1 MNDSSGNNLLDAQ
14 GGSDQLYGGDQNDLM
29 IGGAGLDSFDGDSD
43 LDGLRGR
50 DILAFN
56 KSDGQDLVSRLAS
69 GSTISIGGGTL
80 YSNLALEAQNT
91 ALRLKTGSN
100 HYISLGD
107 WYLTPANKAV
117 STLQIVIEGTRDYKA
132 SSSNPMNNLKIQ
144 RFDFLGLVAAFDAAG
159 RPSNFNVAANLPG
172 AYIVGSDTEA
182 IGGAVAYQYARSGS
196 LGALTYDQMRAV
208 ISAPEFAVSVQ
219 PIASASTAAAE
230 SSAMDSSDPAAGLDV
245 LADAE
250 RLMVEGGSATDEQRA
265 FHDGPISRSTRDSPM
280 PEFNSPATGTIA
292 PAAIANVHGTGSSD
306 AAPQR
311 PAASS
316 AAVPDTSLLV
326 DAPRGRAITGT
337 DDRDSVVAHRSDTG
351 GQVKREHGSGSG
363 LEALVEQWFN
373 RRSLHEDLS
382 LLDDVWRGEAPV
394 SAPVSGSVAAAWEA
408 SHRWLAAQAK
418 ARRNQAGNADADGAD
433 LSGLSLLGT
442 GSAYYDMPR
451 AVVGLRDV
459 AGHQLKAFRGLRE
472 GMNVLPQ
479 A

>member
-1 MNDSSGNNLLDAQ
+1 
-14 GGSDQLYGGDQNDLM
+14 
-29 IGGAGLDSFDGDSD
+29 
-43 LDGLRGR
+43 
-50 DILAFN
+50 
-56 KSDGQDLVSRLAS
+56 
-69 GSTISIGGGTL
+69 
-80 YSNLALEAQNT
+80 
-91 ALRLKTGSN
+91 
-100 HYISLGD
+100 
-107 WYLTPANKAV
+107 
-117 STLQIVIEGTRDYKA
+117 
-132 SSSNPMNNLKIQ
+132 
-144 RFDFLGLVAAFDAAG
+144 
-159 RPSNFNVAANLPG
+159 
-172 AYIVGSDTEA
+172 
-182 IGGAVAYQYARSGS
+182 
-196 LGALTYDQMRAV
+196 
-208 ISAPEFAVSVQ
+208 
-219 PIASASTAAAE
+219 
-230 SSAMDSSDPAAGLDV
+230 
-245 LADAE
+245 
-250 RLMVEGGSATDEQRA
+250 
-265 FHDGPISRSTRDSPM
+265 M

-292 PAAIANVHGTGSSD
+292 PAAIADVRGVGSND

-311 PAASS
+311 PAGSS
-316 AAVPDTSLLV
+316 AAAPDTSLLV
-326 DAPRGRAITGT
+326 DAPGGRAITGT

-394 SAPVSGSVAAAWEA
+394 SAPASGSVAAAWEA